1 MHRHNPRQK
10 IKYRYAVTVFDTVT
24 DHSYCVLANSLDEI
38 VDSALF
44 AVDKLKEKEKGNA
57 TGNNDNPG
65 FA

>member
-1 MHRHNPRQK
+1 MHRQNQRQK
-10 IKYRYAVTVFDTVT
+10 IKYRYAVTVFDTIT
-24 DHSYCVLANSLDEI
+24 GHSYCVLANSLDEI
-38 VDSALF
+38 VDSTLF